1 MNITGIITEYNIFH
15 NGHKYQIDEIKKH
28 SDAVIAVMSGSFVQ
42 RGDVAITD
50 KWSRAKAA
58 LSGGV
63 DLVIE
68 LPVCYALNA
77 APNFATGGINILNAL
92 GVVNNICFGSES
104 GSIDELMSAA
114 ELLENENSEISE
126 KIKKYVMD
134 GMSYPNALTKAYSA
148 LIPSDILSEPN
159 NILATEYIRALI
171 RSDSKIKPMTVKRH
185 KASYHDR
192 NLYQNIASATKLRE
206 MKRNNEN
213 INDFIPYKLE
223 DINCDIP
230 YDISNLDSAIIS
242 KLRLMTAEDLQN
254 ISEVTEGIENRI
266 LSSANMSYSFETL
279 VENVKNKRYTTS
291 KIRRMIISALIG
303 FTKDIYSPMPQ
314 YIRILGMNKVGM
326 TILKQAKGICKVP
339 IITKTADFKE
349 QSPQFNLDVRA
360 TNIAMLCN
368 PIPTHRIGNADLKKS
383 PIIMK

>member
-1 MNITGIITEYNIFH
+1 M
-15 NGHKYQIDEIKKH
+15 
-28 SDAVIAVMSGSFVQ
+28 
-42 RGDVAITD
+42 
-50 KWSRAKAA
+50 
-58 LSGGV
+58 
-63 DLVIE
+63 
-68 LPVCYALNA
+68 LNA

-126 KIKKYVMD
+126 KIKKYVMG

-185 KASYHDR
+185 KAGYHDR

-206 MKRNNEN
+206 MNRNNEN

-291 KIRRMIISALIG
+291 KIRRMIISALID

>member
-50 KWSRAKAA
+50 KWSRAKTA
-58 LSGGV
+58 LSSGV

-114 ELLENENSEISE
+114 ELLEN
-126 KIKKYVMD
+126 V
-134 GMSYPNALTKAYSA
+134 
-148 LIPSDILSEPN
+148 
-159 NILATEYIRALI
+159 
-171 RSDSKIKPMTVKRH
+171 
-185 KASYHDR
+185 
-192 NLYQNIASATKLRE
+192 
-206 MKRNNEN
+206 NNEN

-314 YIRILGMNKVGM
+314 YIRILGINKVGM

>member
-1 MNITGIITEYNIFH
+1 
-15 NGHKYQIDEIKKH
+15 
-28 SDAVIAVMSGSFVQ
+28 MSGSFVQ

-50 KWSRAKAA
+50 KWSRAKTA

-126 KIKKYVMD
+126 KIKKYVMS

-185 KASYHDR
+185 KAGYHDR

-206 MKRNNEN
+206 MNRNNEN

-230 YDISNLDSAIIS
+230 YNISNLDSAIIS
-242 KLRLMTAEDLQN
+242 KLRLMSAEELQN

-326 TILKQAKGICKVP
+326 TILKQAKDICKVP

-349 QSPQFNLDVRA
+349 QSPQFNLDVCA